1 MQVFCACVRAVV
13 HPTPYCLHDVYVCMY
28 MYIYIFDCVCV
39 CVLCACLS
47 NVTMLSL
54 SQRKRERAHIQITN
68 YIHTHVT
75 NSLHLIANVP
85 QLEVVSCTHTHTHT
99 HTHICYVKMLYIS
112 LPDDLLS
119 RSDIHRLSLS
129 CSFALSLSPSLITY
143 SLQLIANMPRRW
155 SQLIVMPYPP
165 PLTPGHPCV
174 TTSVRPNIVCSLL
187 HKFSNV
193 SVIVNVHK

>member
-85 QLEVVSCTHTHTHT
+85 QLEVVSFTHTHTY
-99 HTHICYVKMLYIS
+99 THICYVKMLYIS

-119 RSDIHRLSLS
+119 PIDSQHATSLVTIDCNAVS
-129 CSFALSLSPSLITY
+129 
-143 SLQLIANMPRRW
+143 
-155 SQLIVMPYPP
+155 PP
-165 PLTPGHPCV
+165 PDPWTP
-174 TTSVRPNIVCSLL
+174 VRDDLCPPKYCMFAITQILKRQRYRQCT
-187 HKFSNV
+187 
-193 SVIVNVHK
+193 